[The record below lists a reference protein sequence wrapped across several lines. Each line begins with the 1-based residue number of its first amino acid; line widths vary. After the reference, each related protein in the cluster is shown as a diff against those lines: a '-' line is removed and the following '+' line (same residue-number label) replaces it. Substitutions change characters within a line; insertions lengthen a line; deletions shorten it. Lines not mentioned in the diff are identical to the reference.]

1 MSAWLE
7 CWMKYAVFSG
17 RAGRKEYWMFVLI
30 NGIISVMLSAVMPLL
45 SLDYSL
51 VALLPS
57 LSVGVRRFH
66 DIGRSG
72 KSFACYIVPIY
83 VCIVLIPFLEWA
95 TKPRVG
101 LIPQDSIPIVLIP
114 VILFLPMVLSVMLI
128 CVLARRGQPQTNQ
141 YGEPPVA

>member
-1 MSAWLE
+1 
-7 CWMKYAVFSG
+7 
-17 RAGRKEYWMFVLI
+17 MFTLI
-30 NGIISVMLSAVMPLL
+30 NCIISVILSACIPLL
-45 SLDYSL
+45 SFGYSL

-83 VCIVLIPFLEWA
+83 VCLVLWV
-95 TKPRVG
+95 TKPKVG
-101 LIPQDSIPIVLIP
+101 LISHDNVIVP
-114 VILFLPMVLSVMLI
+114 VVILFLPLILSVMLI
-128 CVLARRGQPQTNQ
+128 CVLARRGQPEANQ